1 MRPEKVSLHYVQHGL
16 QLAEY
21 ESSVLSHHTLRLLTA
36 GNAQVHQQLLQGSQL
51 GSVLYLDE
59 VLDVPPE
66 LLGDDGLVAGVV
78 LGENQPGM
86 VADLL
91 QVLQGLEDVSWG
103 GAASL
108 LSSLGLGPGKVLVE
122 LSLDWREITVVV
134 LGDLGGQVGQ
144 NILLHSPG

>member
-1 MRPEKVSLHYVQHGL
+1 MGSEEVGLHDVQHGL

-36 GNAQVHQQLLQGSQL
+36 GDAQVHQQLFQGRQL
-51 GSVLYLDE
+51 GCVLYLDE
-59 VLDVPPE
+59 VLNVPPE
-66 LLGDDGLVAGVV
+66 LLGDDGVVAGVV

-91 QVLQGLEDVSWG
+91 QVLEGLEDVGRGG
-103 GAASL
+103 GAPL
-108 LSSLGLGPGKVLVE
+108 LAGLGLGPGEVLVE

-134 LGDLGGQVGQ
+134 LK
-144 NILLHSPG
+144 SASF